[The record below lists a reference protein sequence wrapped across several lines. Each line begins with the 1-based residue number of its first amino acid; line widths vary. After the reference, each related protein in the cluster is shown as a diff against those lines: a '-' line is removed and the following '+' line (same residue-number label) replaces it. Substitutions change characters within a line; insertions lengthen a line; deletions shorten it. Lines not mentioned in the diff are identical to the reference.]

1 MEYKLKLKMLKMY
14 LNPQFGKSWT
24 LPVDI
29 DCSEKLLDDFVV
41 VQSSYEAFRGLT
53 LSSTL
58 IFVHLHSF
66 LENHIFDIFLVKNQT
81 SLLT

>member
-1 MEYKLKLKMLKMY
+1 MKYKLKLKMLKMY

-41 VQSSYEAFRGLT
+41 V
-53 LSSTL
+53 
-58 IFVHLHSF
+58 
-66 LENHIFDIFLVKNQT
+66 
-81 SLLT
+81 